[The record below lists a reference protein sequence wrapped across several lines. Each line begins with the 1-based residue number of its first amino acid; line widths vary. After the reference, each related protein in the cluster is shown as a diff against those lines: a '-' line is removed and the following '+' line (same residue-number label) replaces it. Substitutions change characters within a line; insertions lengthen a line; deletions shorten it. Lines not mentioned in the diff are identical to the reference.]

1 MSGRPPKNEN
11 DPAKKRVTF
20 YASRAVCDI
29 IDGVKKEQGSGSVT
43 DVLTQIILAYSN
55 QRILHD
61 IGEEVR
67 NNYAQ
72 TTEDTTE
79 LRAKVE
85 VLEERLAGLE
95 SKYAKMNHHIAEL
108 QRVTHKSTSQYR

>member
-29 IDGVKKEQGSGSVT
+29 IEGVKKDQGSSSVT
-43 DVLTQIILAYSN
+43 DVLTQIILAYAN
-55 QRILHD
+55 QRVLHD

-72 TTEDTTE
+72 TTEDTSE

-85 VLEERLAGLE
+85 VLEERLSGLE
-95 SKYAKMNHHIAEL
+95 SKYAKMNHQFSEM
-108 QRVTHKSTSQYR
+108 QRSISLNR